1 MIPDF
6 NHSHVLPPF
15 VGDSP
20 TQQAHASPYPT
31 TAAELVHRLG
41 HTNDRRQ
48 ILRGLLGYR
57 EALRGLGFVNGV
69 QWVDGSF
76 VEDVEK
82 HQNRA
87 PRDIDVVT
95 FAYTPVGLNPAQVL
109 ALARDNPTVFLPAE
123 ARARFSCDAYLVPLD
138 GNPEKLLVRAAYYHG
153 LFSHRRGD
161 NVWKGLLTLPL
172 QSDDAQALATLT
184 RFDAGDSHAASA

>member
-41 HTNDRRQ
+41 HTSERRQ
-48 ILRGLLGYR
+48 ILRGLLVYR
-57 EALRGLGFVNGV
+57 SALRGLGFVNGV
-69 QWVDGSF
+69 QWIDGSF

-82 HQNRA
+82 HQHRS
-87 PRDIDVVT
+87 PRDIVVVT
-95 FAYTPVGLNPAQVL
+95 FAYTPVGMGPAQVL
-109 ALARDNPTVFLPAE
+109 ALAEQHPAVFMTAE
-123 ARARFSCDAYLVPLD
+123 TRSHYSCDAYFVRLD
-138 GNPEKLLVRAAYYHG
+138 GNPEKLLVRATYYHG

-161 NVWKGLLTLPL
+161 NVWKGMLTLPL